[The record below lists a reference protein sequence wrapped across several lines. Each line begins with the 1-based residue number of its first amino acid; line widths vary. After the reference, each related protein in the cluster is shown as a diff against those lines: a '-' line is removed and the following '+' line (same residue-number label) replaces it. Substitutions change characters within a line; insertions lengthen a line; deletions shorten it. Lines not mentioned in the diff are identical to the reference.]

1 MMNALAG
8 KRFFR
13 QLRDDYTGATA
24 IEYGLIAALI
34 AVAVLLSTGSLGET
48 MVLMFDNLLGAA
60 ETGKEAASSE

>member
-13 QLRDDYTGATA
+13 QLWDDYTGATA

-34 AVAVLLSTGSLGET
+34 ALVLLLSTGSLGET
-48 MVLMFDNLLGAA
+48 MVLMFENLLGAA
-60 ETGKEAASSE
+60 ETGKEAAAGE

>member
-13 QLRDDYTGATA
+13 QLWDDHTGATA

-34 AVAVLLSTGSLGET
+34 ALVLLLSTGSLGET
-48 MVLMFDNLLGAA
+48 MVLMFENLLGAA
-60 ETGKEAASSE
+60 ETGKEAAAGE